1 MHSLVIKRL
10 GIFSPYLYI
19 FLFGLSFLT
28 ISRFFLSMWNF
39 DRVTNVNGWSEI
51 FISGLRVDIATLSY
65 LFVIPALITC
75 LMINYKNLKKIWLF
89 FLRIWIVLS
98 IWLLVF
104 MEVVTPSFILEY
116 DVRPNRLFVEYL
128 MYPSE
133 LMNMLLSG
141 YKTELTIVTLLSSLT
156 LYYSLEGLSS
166 SFK

>member
-65 LFVIPALITC
+65 LFAIPALITC

-98 IWLLVF
+98 MIALV
-104 MEVVTPSFILEY
+104 
-116 DVRPNRLFVEYL
+116 
-128 MYPSE
+128 
-133 LMNMLLSG
+133 
-141 YKTELTIVTLLSSLT
+141 
-156 LYYSLEGLSS
+156 
-166 SFK
+166 